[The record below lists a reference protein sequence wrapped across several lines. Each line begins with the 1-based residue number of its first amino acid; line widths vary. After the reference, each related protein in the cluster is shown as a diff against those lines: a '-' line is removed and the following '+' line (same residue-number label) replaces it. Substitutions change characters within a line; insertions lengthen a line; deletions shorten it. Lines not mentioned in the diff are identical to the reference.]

1 MSVQNLHEL
10 GKIYQAFELLQG
22 DCLQQLATLPESSVQ
37 CCVTSPPYWGLRDY
51 GTATWDGGDAKCD
64 HLGPPRMSDKTTLS
78 HPELK
83 PRSQILAEPSRNVPT
98 PYARICGKCGAKRV
112 DVQLGLEATP
122 DEYVANMVA
131 VFREVRRVLRDDGT
145 LWLNLGD
152 SYSGVAGSSINKE
165 RSKTINFATL
175 PKRKDLEG
183 GLKHKDLAG
192 IPWRVAFA
200 LQADGW
206 WLRQDI
212 IWHKPNPMPESVTDR
227 CTKSHEY
234 IFLLTKSARYYYDN
248 EAVKE
253 RGVMAAGDSAGSMQ
267 RDTQETH
274 GLGGGNSGINLA
286 KQKLAA
292 ELQENGYSMR
302 NKRSVWTVT
311 TKPFRGAHFATFPPD
326 LIEPCIL
333 AGSAAKCCAVC
344 YAPWERV
351 VEQGLPAPEPAHR
364 NPTKR
369 LEPGQ
374 AGNADAGNMGFR
386 ASKLSGQEM
395 SKWKAENPDRTVGWE
410 PRCECGGET
419 QPSMVLD
426 PFSGAG
432 TTGVVAVQ
440 HGRRYIGIELNPEYL
455 EMSRK
460 RIQLVRDSLTVS
472 MFADA

>member
-1 MSVQNLHEL
+1 MMP
-10 GKIYQAFELLQG
+10 AFELLQG
-22 DCLQQLATLPESSVQ
+22 DCLQQLATLPAASVQ

-51 GTATWDGGDAKCD
+51 GTAG
-64 HLGPPRMSDKTTLS
+64 
-78 HPELK
+78 
-83 PRSQILAEPSRNVPT
+83 
-98 PYARICGKCGAKRV
+98 
-112 DVQLGLEATP
+112 QLGLEATP

-152 SYSGVAGSSINKE
+152 SYARTAGDDSTKVTDGGMKTGRTGKSDQLFKSGNNRPPAGLK
-165 RSKTINFATL
+165 A
-175 PKRKDLEG
+175 KDLV
-183 GLKHKDLAG
+183 G

-206 WLRQDI
+206 YLRQDI

-227 CTKSHEY
+227 CTKAHEY

-253 RGVMAAGDSAGSMQ
+253 DAVRAGDVPGGNGHYIQHSAGGHNKDGLTACGQ
-267 RDTQETH
+267 KPVAET
-274 GLGGGNSGINLA
+274 
-286 KQKLAA
+286 
-292 ELQENGYSMR
+292 R

-311 TKPFRGAHFATFPPD
+311 TKPFKGAHFATFPPD

-333 AGSAAKCCAVC
+333 AGSAADT
-344 YAPWERV
+344 
-351 VEQGLPAPEPAHR
+351 L
-364 NPTKR
+364 
-369 LEPGQ
+369 
-374 AGNADAGNMGFR
+374 
-386 ASKLSGQEM
+386 
-395 SKWKAENPDRTVGWE
+395 
-410 PRCECGGET
+410 
-419 QPSMVLD
+419 VLD

-440 HGRRYIGIELNPEYL
+440 HGRRYIGIELNPDYL

-460 RIQLVRDSLTVS
+460 RIQLVRDSLTVP